1 MKRRSHHGVGD
12 NYESLTNWKVSNFIA
27 HHLIKGW
34 TIHFYP
40 DTGRIHYSK
49 GSINRIIGVYTIMN
63 TKTGL
68 EYD

>member
-1 MKRRSHHGVGD
+1 MKRRSHHGEGD
-12 NYESLTNWKVSNFIA
+12 FYVALTNWKVSNFIA
-27 HHLIKGW
+27 DRLIKGW
-34 TIHFYP
+34 TIRFYP
-40 DTGRIHYSK
+40 DTGRIHYAK